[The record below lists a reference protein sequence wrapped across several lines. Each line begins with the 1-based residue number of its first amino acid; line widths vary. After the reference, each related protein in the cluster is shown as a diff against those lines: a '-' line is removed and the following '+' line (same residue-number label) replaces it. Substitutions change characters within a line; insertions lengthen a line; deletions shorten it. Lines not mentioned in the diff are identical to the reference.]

1 MNQQQLINLA
11 FTAADNAYAPYS
23 NYKVGACLLCK
34 DGNYFLGA
42 NIENA
47 SYGAT
52 NCAERSAVFAAY
64 SYGYRKD
71 DFDTLCI
78 VCYGNTIAAPC
89 GICRQ
94 VLSELLNEDTPI
106 VLSNGIDMQIT
117 NIKELLPF
125 SFSKDDLV
133 K

>member
-11 FTAADNAYAPYS
+11 FTSADNAYAPYS

-78 VCYGNTIAAPC
+78 VCYGKTIAAPC

-94 VLSELLNEDTPI
+94 VLSELLNQDTPI
-106 VLSNGIDMQIT
+106 VLANKENSMVTTIA
-117 NIKELLPF
+117 ELLPMQF
-125 SFSKDDLV
+125 TSEDMK
-133 K
+133 

>member
-1 MNQQQLINLA
+1 MDKESLIKLA
-11 FTAADNAYAPYS
+11 FKASENAYCQYS
-23 NYKVGACLLCK
+23 NYKVGACCLCK

-52 NCAERSAVFAAY
+52 ICAERNAVFAAY
-64 SYGYRKD
+64 SNGYRKND
-71 DFDTLCI
+71 IEALCI
-78 VCYGNTIAAPC
+78 VSHGKRLGSPC

-94 VLSELLNEDTPI
+94 VLCELLNQDTPI
-106 VLSNGIDMQIT
+106 ILANKNESLVTDIA
-117 NIKELLPF
+117 ELLPMQF
-125 SFSKDDLV
+125 TEEDL

>member
-1 MNQQQLINLA
+1 MNQNELLSLA
-11 FTAADNAYAPYS
+11 FKAMENAYCPYS
-23 NYKVGACLLCK
+23 NYKVGACVLCK

-52 NCAERSAVFAAY
+52 NCGERSAVFAAY

-71 DFDTLCI
+71 DI
-78 VCYGNTIAAPC
+78 VALAIVSSGNRVGAPC

-94 VLSELLNEDTPI
+94 VLSELLNQDTPI
-106 VLSNGIDMQIT
+106 ILSNG
-117 NIKELLPF
+117 KETIIRTIADLLPMQF
-125 SFSKDDLV
+125 NSEDLQ
-133 K
+133 